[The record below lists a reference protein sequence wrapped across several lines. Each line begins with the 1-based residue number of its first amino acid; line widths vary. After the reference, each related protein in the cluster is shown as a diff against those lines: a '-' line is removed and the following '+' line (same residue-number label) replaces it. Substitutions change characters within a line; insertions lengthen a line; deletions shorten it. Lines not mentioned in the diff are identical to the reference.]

1 MPLTLISTI
10 REGLAR
16 NLEAIRDIQV
26 SAYML
31 ASPTP
36 PAIHIFPA
44 TIDYDRSMQRGLDV
58 LTFTVEAFVAFGLD
72 QGGQMR
78 MDRLL
83 SPSGFESVKEAI
95 EADRTLG
102 STVQDLWVS
111 RMSSY
116 RAVMLPDHNDQTLV
130 ANWVVLVDS

>member
-1 MPLTLISTI
+1 MALTLISTI

-16 NLEAIRDIQV
+16 NLESIRDIQV

-44 TIDYDRSMQRGLDV
+44 TIEYDRSMQRGLDV
-58 LTFTVEAFVAFGLD
+58 LSFTVEAFVAFGMD

-95 EADRTLG
+95 ESDRKLG
-102 STVQDLWVS
+102 NTVQDLWVQKMS
-111 RMSSY
+111 RY
-116 RAVMLPDHNDQTLV
+116 RAVLLPEHNDQILN
-130 ANWVVLVDS
+130 AEWLVLVDS

>member
-1 MPLTLISTI
+1 MADLQTI

-16 NLEAIRDIQV
+16 NLERIRNVQV

-44 TIDYDRSMQRGLDV
+44 TIDYDFGMNRGLDIV
-58 LTFTVEAFVAFGLD
+58 HFTVEAIVAFGLD
-72 QGGQMR
+72 QGGQI
-78 MDRLL
+78 RLDQL
-83 SPSGFESVKEAI
+83 LAPTGMQSVKESI
-95 EADRTLG
+95 EMDRTLG
-102 STVQDLWVS
+102 QMVQDLRVE

-116 RAVMLPDHNDQTLV
+116 RVVTIPNQNDQALAASWLV
-130 ANWVVLVDS
+130 RVHS

>member
-1 MPLTLISTI
+1 MADITTI

-16 NLEAIRDIQV
+16 NLESIRNVQV

-31 ASPTP
+31 ASPVP

-44 TIDYDRSMQRGLDV
+44 TIDYDYGMNRGLDIV
-58 LTFTVEAFVAFGLD
+58 HFTIEAIVAFGLD
-72 QGGQMR
+72 VGGQQR

-83 SPSGFESVKEAI
+83 SPSGFESVKEAV
-95 EADRTLG
+95 ESDRTLG
-102 STVQDLWVS
+102 QMVQDLRVE

-116 RAVMLPDHNDQTLV
+116 RVVTIPNQNDQVLAASWLV
-130 ANWVVLVDS
+130 RVHS

>member
-1 MPLTLISTI
+1 MALTLISTI

-16 NLEAIRDIQV
+16 NLESIRNIQV

-44 TIDYDRSMQRGLDV
+44 NIEYDRSMQRGLDV
-58 LTFTVEAFVAFGLD
+58 VTFTVEAFVAFGLD

-95 EADRTLG
+95 ESDRKLG
-102 STVQDLWVS
+102 NTVQDLWVS

-116 RAVMLPDHNDQTLV
+116 RSVLLPEHNDQTLV
-130 ANWVVLVDS
+130 ANWLVEVDS

>member
-1 MPLTLISTI
+1 MVDIATI

-16 NLEAIRDIQV
+16 NLERIRDVQV

-31 ASPTP
+31 ASPVP
-36 PAIHIFPA
+36 PAIHIFPS
-44 TIDYDRSMQRGLDV
+44 TIEYDRSMMRGLDV
-58 LTFTVEAFVAFGLD
+58 LTFTIEAFVAFGLD

-83 SPSGFESVKEAI
+83 SPSGFESVKEAA
-95 EADRTLG
+95 ESDRTLG
-102 STVQDLWVS
+102 QMVQDVHVS

-116 RAVMLPDHNDQTLV
+116 RAITIPNQNDLV
-130 ANWVVLVDS
+130 LSADWVVLVNS

>member
-16 NLEAIRDIQV
+16 NLESIRDIQV
-26 SAYML
+26 SAYLL

-44 TIDYDRSMQRGLDV
+44 TIEYDRSMQRGLDV

-83 SPSGFESVKEAI
+83 SPSGFESVKEAL

-102 STVQDLWVS
+102 NTVQDLWVS

-116 RAVMLPDHNDQTLV
+116 RAVLLPEHSDQTLI
-130 ANWVVLVDS
+130 ATWLVLVDS

>member
-16 NLEAIRDIQV
+16 NLESIRDIQV

-44 TIDYDRSMQRGLDV
+44 TIEYDRSMQRGLDV

-111 RMSSY
+111 RMASY
-116 RAVMLPDHNDQTLV
+116 RAILLPEHNDQTLV
-130 ANWVVLVDS
+130 SNWTVLVDS